1 MRKVAIEL
9 KVKIQATLDEGVE
22 VQEFV
27 NELNYDFFDGTAKG
41 DVTDQEITGH
51 EVLDSK

>member
-1 MRKVAIEL
+1 
-9 KVKIQATLDEGVE
+9 VE

-27 NELNYDFFDGTAKG
+27 NELNYNFFANACLG
-41 DVTDQEITGH
+41 DVTDSEITGH